1 MKHIAYLAIYG
12 GNMEK
17 EFENVL
23 DNDEVVVK
31 AWKSNKKRYYLGSW
45 IWATIA
51 TLAGIIGAVSFAL
64 YPGEE
69 TIPVLGVTG
78 FICITAWASL
88 FFAWLYYRNVYYC
101 YTNKRIIIKS
111 GIIGVDYHSLY
122 LKSITAINVHVGL
135 LDKLAGKNTGTI
147 LFGAASNQIGGGQN
161 GYNPYRFACL
171 VDPYT
176 LYKELK
182 TTIDE
187 QSKKEEK

>member
-1 MKHIAYLAIYG
+1 
-12 GNMEK
+12 MEK

-31 AWKSNKKRYYLGSW
+31 AWKSNKKRYYLGYWIWIVLTTLAFIGGIISVFFAPAEEAVSAIIPTGILFVASW
-45 IWATIA
+45 IM
-51 TLAGIIGAVSFAL
+51 LL
-64 YPGEE
+64 
-69 TIPVLGVTG
+69 
-78 FICITAWASL
+78 
-88 FFAWLYYRNVYYC
+88 FAWLYYRNVYYC

-135 LDKLAGKNTGTI
+135 LDKLMKQNTGTI
-147 LFGAASNQIGGGQN
+147 YFGAASSQIGGGQN
-161 GYNPYRFACL
+161 GVNPYKFACL

-182 TTIDE
+182 STIDE
-187 QSKKEEK
+187 QSKQEEK